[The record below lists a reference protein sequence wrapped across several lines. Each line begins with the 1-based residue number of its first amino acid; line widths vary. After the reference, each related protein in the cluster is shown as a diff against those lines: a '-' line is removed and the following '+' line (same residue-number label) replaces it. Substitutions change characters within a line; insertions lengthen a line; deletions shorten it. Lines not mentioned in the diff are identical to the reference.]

1 MEPYRNV
8 KVAVLGATGFIGSHL
23 TERLVELG
31 ADVLAVAKSPTR
43 LNNLAGVAAR
53 IRFATAD
60 LSGPTAPLALFE
72 NFRPKKLFHLASLP
86 DGPETFEHMRES
98 LRQNTEMVIN
108 VLELAAAAKVET
120 VVFGDSSKV
129 YGNSG
134 SPYAESSRPAPVCSY
149 AIAKSAA
156 WSFCQLYSTLHP
168 ESHVVA
174 LRPTM
179 VYGPR
184 QNLNLIGYLIAA
196 MRREGKGSIAV
207 QGGWQTRDPLY
218 IDDVVEAF
226 VRAGVS
232 VSARGAAIPIGGGE
246 EITVAAIC
254 ERVKAAL
261 GSEAKFD
268 FASDPLRSTEI
279 FRSHCD
285 NRDARRLLDW
295 RPMVS
300 FSEGLARLADHT
312 LPERALAAG
321 AGSGQVTD
329 RAI

>member
-31 ADVLAVAKSPTR
+31 AEVMAVSKTPQR
-43 LNNLAGVAAR
+43 LGNLARVSGR

-60 LSGPTAPLALFE
+60 LTGPDAAGLFQD
-72 NFRPKKLFHLASLP
+72 FRPKKVFHLASLP
-86 DGPETFEHMRES
+86 DGAETFQHMRES

-129 YGNSG
+129 YGNG
-134 SPYAESSRPAPVCSY
+134 GIPYGDATPAAPVCSY

-168 ESHVVA
+168 ESHVVS

-179 VYGPR
+179 VYGPG
-184 QNLNLIGYLIAA
+184 QSVNLIGYLIAG
-196 MRREGKGSIAV
+196 MRREGQKSLAV

-218 IDDVVEAF
+218 IDDAVEAF
-226 VRAGVS
+226 ARAGVS
-232 VSARGAAIPIGGGE
+232 VPARGNAIPIGGGVE
-246 EITVAAIC
+246 MTVAEIC
-254 ERVKAAL
+254 ERVKTAL
-261 GSEAKFD
+261 GSEVTFD
-268 FASDPLRSTEI
+268 FGSEPVRATEI

-285 NRDARRLLDW
+285 NKDARRLLDW
-295 RPMVS
+295 QPRVS
-300 FSEGLARLADHT
+300 FQEGLARLAGVAF
-312 LPERALAAG
+312 PERALAAG
-321 AGSGQVTD
+321 AGSGQATD
-329 RAI
+329 RAL